1 MGTLVIG
8 CGNLLRGD
16 DAAGPVLIRR
26 MWDRGLPEG
35 VRCADGGTGGMDVAF
50 QMRGVAEVIL
60 VDACRS
66 GSEPGAIFA
75 VPGSEVENLPPLTG
89 INMHAFRWDHAI
101 AFGRWLLKDDYP
113 ANVTAYLIEGKNFE
127 VGEGLSTAVDRAVDQ
142 LVERLLERLGSR
154 SAADCK
160 TLLRTI
166 ADGGTSIP
174 RPQPVGIFPFPRSH
188 LLVTPGH
195 DATRAALMLGD
206 AAAADAAMASHENTL
221 IDRYN
226 AFVRS
231 PSPES
236 LAAIEAAGDAAIAA
250 LARAAAFAHGL
261 VDDLPEPGPLDGE
274 LAALVRMTAA
284 AGWIERGDGGRAVKE
299 LREAVAAASEPA
311 PVFAAILEMQLA
323 DMLAAEPGGDVA
335 TLLGHLDEALRL
347 AESARLP
354 LLVAELWMRKGV
366 ALQQGA
372 ANGDRPKLLEAV
384 TCYQKALA
392 AGVTEESNPACY
404 GQLQNNLGLA
414 YLSMPSRE
422 SSDLLRTGIA
432 VQSFRHALKVYDR
445 EREPDMWSSVKMNL
459 ASALQYLPS
468 SHPEEN
474 LMQAVDTYEEVLEV
488 RTEARDPVAHAR
500 VLLNQANA
508 LAHLGIFRPAIEKL
522 AHAYKLFAWHECFDE
537 SLTAK
542 EMLDQI
548 QQQDAEWRATL
559 GSGTGSA
566 SGTVS
571 GSTQGAF

>member
-1 MGTLVIG
+1 MIG

-26 MWDRGLPEG
+26 MWDRGLPAG

-50 QMRGVAEVIL
+50 QMRGVEEVIL

-66 GSEPGAIFA
+66 GSTPGSIFE

-113 ANVTAYLIEGKNFE
+113 ANVTAYLIEGENFE
-127 VGEGLSTAVDRAVDQ
+127 VGEGLSPMVDLAVDQ
-142 LVERLLERLGSR
+142 LVERLLERLGSL
-154 SAADCK
+154 SATDSKA
-160 TLLRTI
+160 LPRAM
-166 ADGGTSIP
+166 ADGRTSIP
-174 RPQPVGIFPFPRSH
+174 RPQPVGILPFPRSH
-188 LLVTPGH
+188 LLVPPGH
-195 DATRAALMLGD
+195 DAMWAAVMLGD
-206 AAAADAAMASHENTL
+206 AAAADAAMASHQDTP

-236 LAAIEAAGDAAIAA
+236 LAAIEASGDAAITA

-261 VDDLPEPGPLDGE
+261 VDELPEPGPLDGE

-284 AGWIERGDGGRAVKE
+284 AGWLERGDGARAAEE
-299 LREAVAAASEPA
+299 LKQAVADARKPA

-323 DMLAAEPGGDVA
+323 DTLAAEPCGDAA
-335 TLLGHLDEALRL
+335 TICEHLDEALRL

-354 LLVAELWMRKGV
+354 LLRAELWMRRGV
-366 ALQQGA
+366 VLQQA
-372 ANGDRPKLLEAV
+372 AADGDRPKLLEAV
-384 TCYQKALA
+384 TCYQKSLA
-392 AGVTEESNPACY
+392 AGVTEESSPACY

-445 EREPDMWSSVKMNL
+445 ERDPDMWSSVKMNL

-474 LMQAVDTYEEVLEV
+474 LMQAVDAYEEVLEV

-522 AHAYKLFAWHECFDE
+522 AHAYKLFSWHECFDE

-548 QQQDAEWRATL
+548 QQQDAESRATL
-559 GSGTGSA
+559 GSVT
-566 SGTVS
+566 SGTAS